1 MINLKREWDYSA
13 VINKNAQQIRV
24 ALLNSALNIY
34 MGRKPNK
41 NDLKQ
46 VGLIMVPPD
55 PEKTEALRTYV
66 LKLGEKPIGTL
77 REWFEGT
84 VYKANFEEIEGRKEG
99 ILNIE

>member
-1 MINLKREWDYSA
+1 MINLKREWDYGA
-13 VINKNAQQIRV
+13 VVNKKTQQIRV

-34 MGRKPNK
+34 LGRKPNK

-46 VGLIMVPPD
+46 VGLIVVPPD

-66 LKLGEKPIGTL
+66 LKLGDKPIGTL

-84 VYKANFEEIEGRKEG
+84 VYKATFEEIEAGK
-99 ILNIE
+99 